1 MNKSIQNVTKH
12 GFNHNSCIAQYP
24 TIQSD
29 DFRHLPSEAMVC
41 KSTSWRFIW
50 ATFLAVTDLKSISM
64 KDLGN
69 KSNSFNNQ

>member
-29 DFRHLPSEAMVC
+29 M
-41 KSTSWRFIW
+41 
-50 ATFLAVTDLKSISM
+50 ISGTYLQ
-64 KDLGN
+64 KRWFVKALHGVLFGQL
-69 KSNSFNNQ
+69 SSLSQT